1 MSDEPVSSQQIL
13 EGKVFALLSYLTILC
28 IIPLVIKRDNPFVLS
43 HGKQGLVLFIG
54 EVALFVASIILPMF
68 LIKIVYFAFGILSLW
83 GIIEC
88 LRGNF
93 IKMPLVSEIAEKI
106 IL

>member
-1 MSDEPVSSQQIL
+1 VSQPVSSQEIL
-13 EGKVFALLSYLTILC
+13 EGKVFALLSYLGILC

-54 EVALFVASIILPMF
+54 EVAVFVASIILPMV
-68 LIKIVYFAFGILSLW
+68 LIKIIYFAFGILSLW
-83 GIIEC
+83 GIVEC

-93 IKMPLVSEIAEKI
+93 IKMPFVSEIAEKI

>member
-1 MSDEPVSSQQIL
+1 MSDEQISYQQIL

-28 IIPLVIKRDNPFVLS
+28 IIPLVIKRDNPFVLA

-54 EVALFVASIILPMF
+54 EVAVFVASIVLPMF
-68 LIKIVYFAFGILSLW
+68 LIKACYLAFGILSLW
-83 GIIEC
+83 GIIES
-88 LRGNF
+88 LRGHF
-93 IKMPLVSEIAEKI
+93 VKMPFVSEIAEKI